1 MTPVKS
7 ADSRQTWGATKLFWA
22 TQEAAIRA
30 FRALPSTMMAHS
42 PDGFLVKDVAF
53 PDPAVKTIAVILYQ
67 RELPPLPPSTPAP
80 APVTAVAAAA
90 AAAAAAPATPIAAT
104 PLRVLVVR
112 GAVDSPTPGKPRGV
126 IVTGEATAAAAVL
139 ASAAGF
145 APEERIIITDAD
157 GDVVAVP
164 GGLVAGAT
172 YYVDAL

>member
-7 ADSRQTWGATKLFWA
+7 ADSRQNWGATKLFWA

-30 FRALPSTMMAHS
+30 FRALPSTMLSHS

-53 PDPAVKTIAVILYQ
+53 PDAAVKTVAVILYQ
-67 RELPPLPPSTPAP
+67 RELPPLPPSTPVPAP
-80 APVTAVAAAA
+80 APAAAA
-90 AAAAAAPATPIAAT
+90 AAAAEPATPTPAT

-126 IVTGEATAAAAVL
+126 KVTGEATAAAAVL

-172 YYVDAL
+172 YYVDVI